1 MSKLEQPA
9 SWPSLEDPVEDKTS
23 EKIEVIEEPDL
34 VVVEHEDVNSADT
47 TAVAVDVT

>member
-1 MSKLEQPA
+1 MSKVEQPT
-9 SWPSLEDPVEDKTS
+9 SWPSLEDPVGDKTP
-23 EKIEVIEEPDL
+23 ENDEVIEEPDL